1 MSVRHE
7 KGRWNVSL
15 CVMGWKDV
23 IPPRE
28 RFAVLGLTRHY
39 LYTQKKLL
47 VVRDLD
53 AWRCNAHRGVALGR
67 TTYVL

>member
-7 KGRWNVSL
+7 KGRKWNVSL

-28 RFAVLGLTRHY
+28 RFAVLGPTGHY
-39 LYTQKKLL
+39 LYAQKKLL
-47 VVRDLD
+47 VIRDLD
-53 AWRCNAHRGVALGR
+53 AWRCNG
-67 TTYVL
+67 

>member
-1 MSVRHE
+1 
-7 KGRWNVSL
+7 
-15 CVMGWKDV
+15 MGWKDA

-28 RFAVLGLTRHY
+28 RFAVLGPTGHY

-47 VVRDLD
+47 VVKDLD

-67 TTYVL
+67 TIYVL